1 MTLGVMSSLLKVYL
15 LSYITET
22 ARDHCLPFGRT
33 PIRKPQKK
41 NLPGL
46 LRRKRWRWDK
56 KNEKINK
63 TQHWPQDYFG
73 KIMKADE
80 K

>member
-1 MTLGVMSSLLKVYL
+1 LPSFWKNTDKET
-15 LSYITET
+15 TE
-22 ARDHCLPFGRT
+22 
-33 PIRKPQKK
+33 KK
-41 NLPGL
+41 FPGL

-73 KIMKADE
+73 KILKADE